1 MNADP
6 EADIAKI
13 AELLGLSAEDITD
26 SLNASYVQDDTF
38 VPLKQ
43 ISKDDAETEA
53 QLLQIPGILI
63 NDAEARVYPLGAA
76 AGHLTGYIQP
86 VTAEDLEEKQGQG
99 YHANS
104 MIGKSGLELA
114 YEEQLRAVD
123 GSSIII
129 VDGDGNTVETLA
141 SQEAQNGQDVYVTID
156 ASLQQSAYEQF
167 ASDPGTAAAMNP
179 KTGEVLALVSTPRI

>member
-1 MNADP
+1 MLP
-6 EADIAKI
+6 MYRMTP
-13 AELLGLSAEDITD
+13 LS
-26 SLNASYVQDDTF
+26 
-38 VPLKQ
+38 PLKQ

-63 NDAEARVYPLGAA
+63 NDAEARAYPLGAA

-86 VTAEDLEEKQGQG
+86 VTAEDLE
-99 YHANS
+99 
-104 MIGKSGLELA
+104 GKAGSGISCEQHDRKIRDWNLPC
-114 YEEQLRAVD
+114 EEQLRAVD

-156 ASLQQSAYEQF
+156 ASLQQSA
-167 ASDPGTAAAMNP
+167 S
-179 KTGEVLALVSTPRI
+179 